1 MFVGKIEKV
10 TEQTDGVI
18 VQLAQNSTTGLKSF
32 EFINKDG
39 SRRWQIDRLVNQDN
53 SEKIKTLCNGTEF
66 IINGIKIYFQWDIR
80 KVVEHIEGAAVMLK
94 AISGRSESNVFFVN
108 NDGTIRWQIEPLVSP
123 DDPNKN
129 EIGYAGYTWIG
140 FTESGELEVVNFRSY
155 TCMASIE
162 NGKLYNCYF
171 DK

>member
-1 MFVGKIEKV
+1 
-10 TEQTDGVI
+10 
-18 VQLAQNSTTGLKSF
+18 
-32 EFINKDG
+32 
-39 SRRWQIDRLVNQDN
+39 
-53 SEKIKTLCNGTEF
+53 
-66 IINGIKIYFQWDIR
+66 
-80 KVVEHIEGAAVMLK
+80 MLK

-123 DDPNKN
+123 DDPNNN

-140 FTESGELEVVNFRSY
+140 FTESGELEVVYFRSY

-162 NGKLYNCYF
+162 TGKLYNCYF